1 MHGRGGVMDERTL
14 LSLTLA
20 KAFID
25 QGHEDMAKNIINK
38 LLIDN
43 GLDGDEEDMLESDK
57 EEV

>member
-1 MHGRGGVMDERTL
+1 MDERTL

-43 GLDGDEEDMLESDK
+43 GFDGDSKEMVESQ
-57 EEV
+57 

>member
-1 MHGRGGVMDERTL
+1 MDERTL

-20 KAFID
+20 KAFLD
-25 QGHEDMAKNIINK
+25 QGHENMAKNIINK

-43 GLDGDEEDMLESDK
+43 GLDEDQGDMIESTQ

>member
-1 MHGRGGVMDERTL
+1 MDERTL
-14 LSLTLA
+14 ISLTLA

-25 QGHEDMAKNIINK
+25 QGHEDMAKSIINK

-43 GLDGDEEDMLESDK
+43 GLDGDKQHMLEFQQ

>member
-1 MHGRGGVMDERTL
+1 MDERTL

-20 KAFID
+20 KAFLD

-43 GLDGDEEDMLESDK
+43 GLDGDQQHMLESIQ

>member
-1 MHGRGGVMDERTL
+1 MDERTL

-25 QGHEDMAKNIINK
+25 QGHEDMAKSIINK

-43 GLDGDEEDMLESDK
+43 GLDGEDKDMIESK
-57 EEV
+57 EEKNGE